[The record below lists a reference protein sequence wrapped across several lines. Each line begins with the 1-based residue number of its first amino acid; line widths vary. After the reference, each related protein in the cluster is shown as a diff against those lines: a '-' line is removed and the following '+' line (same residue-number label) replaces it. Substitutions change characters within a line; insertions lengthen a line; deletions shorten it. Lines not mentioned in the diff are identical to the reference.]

1 MVNSSIIIK
10 VAAEI
15 TLKTRTAPRL
25 ADLKFFFPNS
35 VLEQIIGRIPFVG
48 TITSAVST
56 AKVLVDSNASVSI
69 KNAGG
74 YAMISVTDS
83 VAGVSTV
90 VRGWSNYP
98 YIYLYDIHA
107 TNINVTLSPK
117 NNPFNH

>member
-1 MVNSSIIIK
+1 
-10 VAAEI
+10 
-15 TLKTRTAPRL
+15 
-25 ADLKFFFPNS
+25 
-35 VLEQIIGRIPFVG
+35 
-48 TITSAVST
+48 
-56 AKVLVDSNASVSI
+56 
-69 KNAGG
+69 
-74 YAMISVTDS
+74 MISVTDS